1 MSTRALNV
9 LFLCTG
15 NSARSIIAE
24 VILNHIGAGKFRAFS
39 AGSHPKGEVNPNT
52 LALLKNLG
60 HDISSLRSKSWDEF
74 AAPGSPVFDFVFTV
88 CDNAAGEACPLWP
101 GHPVTAHWGI
111 PDPAEARGTAA
122 EIAFAFNEAYRM
134 LHRRIELF
142 TLLPFPALD
151 EFSLRTKLREIGR
164 DGVPPPAH
172 EDASDFAQE

>member
-1 MSTRALNV
+1 MSDRTFNV

-24 VILNHIGAGKFRAFS
+24 AILHDIGAGKFRAFS

-74 AAPGSPVFDFVFTV
+74 ALPGSPVFDFIFTV
-88 CDNAAGEACPLWP
+88 CDNAAGEACPVWL
-101 GHPVTAHWGI
+101 GHPVTAHWGV
-111 PDPAEARGTAA
+111 PDPAEAKGTPA
-122 EIAFAFNEAYRM
+122 EIGHAFNEAYRM

-142 TLLPFPALD
+142 ALLPLHALD
-151 EFSLRTKLREIGR
+151 QIGLQSKLNAIGER
-164 DGVPPPAH
+164 SEPSPTFKHTGT
-172 EDASDFAQE
+172 